1 MKRKLLGAFLSTA
14 MVASLAVGC
23 GGNDNS
29 TTPAD
34 TPAETEA
41 PAADET
47 PAADAEAPAADA
59 SAGGKKIGISM
70 PTQSLERWNRDGA
83 YLDEQFKAAGFET
96 ILTYSDDKTDQQVN
110 DIQNMLADGVDM
122 LVVAAIDGNALN
134 TALAGA
140 AEKNIPVISYDR
152 LILNDAASY

>member
-1 MKRKLLGAFLSTA
+1 MKRKLLGALLSTA

-59 SAGGKKIGISM
+59 SAGGFYADAVFGA
-70 PTQSLERWNRDGA
+70 LE
-83 YLDEQFKAAGFET
+83 
-96 ILTYSDDKTDQQVN
+96 S
-110 DIQNMLADGVDM
+110 
-122 LVVAAIDGNALN
+122 
-134 TALAGA
+134 
-140 AEKNIPVISYDR
+140 
-152 LILNDAASY
+152 